1 MDVRIPALAALAL
14 ALVAVAPLAQP
25 AAAATKSSPTASAAA
40 PAQPALAALV
50 QARGAELAAA
60 GIESI
65 VARTGKQRRD
75 LQVRSRYGPIYFGWP
90 KGVKPVTF
98 ELTVGQGGTVTV
110 KAQGGDA
117 TGLDDYRAA
126 FDAVIPQ
133 AIRLARDAK
142 ARAERPRS

>member
-1 MDVRIPALAALAL
+1 MDVRIPALATLAL
-14 ALVAVAPLAQP
+14 ALVAGPALAQAPVP
-25 AAAATKSSPTASAAA
+25 APRPPPAA
-40 PAQPALAALV
+40 PAPTPVQPALGALV

-60 GIESI
+60 GIDAI

-98 ELTVGQGGTVTV
+98 ELAVASNGVVTV
-110 KAQGGDA
+110 RAQGADA
-117 TGLDDYRAA
+117 AGLDDYRAA
-126 FDAVIPQ
+126 FDAVIPE

-142 ARAERPRS
+142 ARAERPRI